1 MGYTEV
7 HRREMRSNVRLE
19 HHQELEKEVLLLVEG
34 PRMPDFVSMAE
45 MQVGLVQRPEGPRKG
60 I

>member
-7 HRREMRSNVRLE
+7 RRREMRSNARLE
-19 HHQELEKEVLLLVEG
+19 HYQELEMEVLLLVEG
-34 PRMPDFVSMAE
+34 LRMPDFVSMADL
-45 MQVGLVQRPEGPRKG
+45 QVGLVQRQAGPRKG